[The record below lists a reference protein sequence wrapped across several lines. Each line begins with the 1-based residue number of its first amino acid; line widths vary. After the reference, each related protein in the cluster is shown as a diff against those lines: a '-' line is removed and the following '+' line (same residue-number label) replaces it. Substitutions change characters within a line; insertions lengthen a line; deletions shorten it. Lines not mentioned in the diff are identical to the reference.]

1 MTTTDSTKHL
11 LGYGRRDTA
20 TGMLHGHIR
29 WPEGTAPTPFGCRW
43 CGTEEGGHGR
53 RWIPGKGLHAWEQ
66 PTERQIKARMLARR
80 NARKDV
86 CRCPL
91 DDEWRPFAPVFD
103 PYMCEAS
110 DCHGYR
116 SEEDPFGGGSY
127 SRSVHTPSAEVFRV
141 CTCGWRTTVWHVDD
155 GSAEEELHGHVT
167 REHGGV
173 YPGLAV
179 EAGASR

>member
-1 MTTTDSTKHL
+1 M
-11 LGYGRRDTA
+11 
-20 TGMLHGHIR
+20 
-29 WPEGTAPTPFGCRW
+29 
-43 CGTEEGGHGR
+43 
-53 RWIPGKGLHAWEQ
+53 HAWER

-127 SRSVHTPSAEVFRV
+127 SRSVRTRSAEVSRPCGQCEFR
-141 CTCGWRTTVWHVDD
+141 TSVWHVDD
-155 GSAEEELHGHVT
+155 GSAEEELHGHVV
-167 REHGGV
+167 RVHGRR
-173 YPGLAV
+173 
-179 EAGASR
+179 AGGER